1 MYAVGT
7 SIMTNWDRIHG
18 LPAYRQLIAQKTRAI
33 VAMTVFFL
41 AYYFALPILVG
52 YWPELMAR
60 KVWGY
65 VNWAYLFAF
74 SQFLMAW
81 AVAYA
86 YMRFAGR
93 YDRMSESI
101 LAEVGAGPSNASDEG
116 GV

>member
-1 MYAVGT
+1 
-7 SIMTNWDRIHG
+7 MTDWDRIHD
-18 LPAYRQLIAQKTRAI
+18 LPSYRQMIAHKTRAV

-60 KVWGY
+60 KLWGY

-74 SQFLMAW
+74 SQFLMTW

-93 YDRMSESI
+93 YDRMSERI
-101 LAEVGAGPSNASDEG
+101 LAEAATASSNPREAEG
-116 GV
+116 G

>member
-1 MYAVGT
+1 
-7 SIMTNWDRIHG
+7 MTDWNRIHE
-18 LPAYRQLIAQKTRAI
+18 LPAYRQMIAQKTRA
-33 VAMTVFFL
+33 VAALTVFFL

-81 AVAYA
+81 AVAFA

-101 LAEVGAGPSNASDEG
+101 LAEAAAARSNARGEEG
-116 GV
+116 A

>member
-1 MYAVGT
+1 
-7 SIMTNWDRIHG
+7 MTNWDRIHG
-18 LPAYRQLIAQKTRAI
+18 LPAYRQMIARRTRTV

-65 VNWAYLFAF
+65 VNLAYLFAF
-74 SQFLMAW
+74 SQFLMTW

-86 YMRFAGR
+86 YMRHADR
-93 YDRMSESI
+93 CDRMSDAI
-101 LAEVGAGPSNASDEG
+101 LAEAAREG
-116 GV
+116 GA

>member
-1 MYAVGT
+1 
-7 SIMTNWDRIHG
+7 MTTWDRIHG
-18 LPAYRQLIAQKTRAI
+18 LPSYRQLIAEKTCAV

-65 VNWAYLFAF
+65 VNWAYVFAF
-74 SQFLMAW
+74 SQFLMTW

-93 YDRMSESI
+93 YDRMAERI
-101 LAEVGAGPSNASDEG
+101 LAEAAAGPSTAGGEEG
-116 GV
+116 A